1 MSIKPTY
8 EELEKR
14 NKELEK
20 EAVKLKRLEVD
31 FREND
36 EKCRKYEAYM
46 DAMGDTLIVMNM
58 QRKVID
64 LNKSALQLL
73 GYKEEEIPHLCFET
87 IFPEKEHAKHYA
99 EMKMALETGTV
110 RPFETLLFTKDEE
123 EVPVLISGTLLRDAR
138 NEPIGFVGVCKD
150 ITARKQ
156 AEEALR
162 ESEEKYRSMMEAMN
176 DAIYICSSDYR
187 VMYMNPAM
195 IRRIGREAIGEPC
208 HKVINDLDEICP
220 FCVHDKIQQ
229 GEHYRTEIVS
239 PRDGRFFHVSHSPI
253 FHADGSISKM
263 SIYHDQTERKQ
274 AEEVLQQRTHD
285 LGKRV
290 KELNCLYGI
299 SNLVEKRDIS
309 LNEIFQGVVE
319 IVPSS
324 WQYPEITCSRIIL
337 EDDKY
342 RSKGFKETVWNSPR
356 KYLCMENQ
364 LEI

>member
-36 EKCRKYEAYM
+36 EKFRKYKAYM
-46 DAMGDTLIVMNM
+46 DAMGDSLIVLNM

-64 LNKSALQLL
+64 LNKSAIQLL

-99 EMKMALETGTV
+99 EMKIALETGMV
-110 RPFETLLFTKDEE
+110 RPFETRLFTKDEE
-123 EVPVLISGTLLRDAR
+123 EVPVLISGTLLRDVR

-156 AEEALR
+156 AEE
-162 ESEEKYRSMMEAMN
+162 
-176 DAIYICSSDYR
+176 
-187 VMYMNPAM
+187 
-195 IRRIGREAIGEPC
+195 
-208 HKVINDLDEICP
+208 
-220 FCVHDKIQQ
+220 
-229 GEHYRTEIVS
+229 
-239 PRDGRFFHVSHSPI
+239 
-253 FHADGSISKM
+253 
-263 SIYHDQTERKQ
+263 
-274 AEEVLQQRTHD
+274 VLQQRTHD
-285 LGKRV
+285 LGERV

-324 WQYPEITCSRIIL
+324 WQYSAITCSRIIL
-337 EDDKY
+337 ESKEY
-342 RSKGFKETVWNSPR
+342 RTKNFKKTSWGQVCDIKVNDQLSGKLEVY
-356 KYLCMENQ
+356 YLEEKPESHEGPFLKEERSLIGAIAERLGNIVEHRQAEEALKRIEWLLEARSENVDQ
-364 LEI
+364 IQ